1 MFTNDEVIKFLES
14 SHPECE
20 YLDYKLKGYKKEQ
33 RGNFI
38 KDVISMLNTRSAYD
52 RNRFIIIGV
61 DDNGRL
67 FGVSEDE
74 SRDDNEYQNWVDKIY
89 PVPIINTGHVKYND
103 MTFEVICINKE
114 NDGQVYEVVR
124 GFSDPPA
131 HECQSFYR
139 QGSRNTI
146 LTESEKRKIRASY
159 FDESKYKEKLID
171 FIDSYSGEGIPP
183 IMTTLM
189 IESWDFKYKG
199 DEEFIIRLT
208 GKSLEDF
215 KREIQVFHR
224 GEKGFIKIKGQ
235 RGQFKNRNDLLEF
248 IADKF
253 YDHYWDIIE
262 NNIKAV
268 INSIGANLSKPK
280 EQRWCIV
287 PGEESSYSKGF
298 LSGLYDFIAYL
309 SVHKSNFSS
318 CGHNRI
324 RNLQYECIRTIFNN
338 SDWRVFATLEEYIDS
353 IIEWDPDT
361 FLKLF
366 DEYLSRNKGVFID
379 LLNEK
384 TEGFMAISYGERWCL
399 GLQKLAYLNDYFNSA
414 LNILFKLS
422 KIRKEITQY
431 IIMSLLPWKPLT
443 QANIT
448 SRFNIVNNFLRDDF
462 ELGWMIAFQLLPNKI
477 QSGQFLDGLK
487 YRGPIN
493 RVEVYNTEYFKISEQ
508 YFELL
513 LSYIKKPEY
522 SYKIS
527 CLLEGFRLYFPDM
540 QKELLSVIRGFIDSE
555 DLISFDLYLSLIKT
569 LELHNLNQRTG
580 SNSNTEIAECLKDII
595 SNIELKNIDYR
606 EKLLFLKKR
615 AFLYSNIGDYVN
627 RQKFVEQLQEEIVS
641 NKISKNQLLTFI
653 NKIEDIATL
662 GLIVSK
668 TLKRYAE
675 FIGYLTSFRQQN
687 LELFNGFIAGACK
700 IHPEYICQYIQNNP
714 PDETIINALLISDAI
729 YTVLMNRNWI
739 VSKDYLK
746 DVNIY
751 MLHLDD
757 KVNKQQLIR
766 MFVTYGLYD
775 KALVA
780 MYYYHYDME
789 INLDDLMKS
798 LEALEWNANLVVSG
812 DEIKKLILYC
822 EDFGENSI
830 RLGLIECKYIELFEY
845 DNECNLSSL
854 NNLLYDNLSLFFEC
868 VCYAYKAESD
878 KDKTISLTN
887 EEKKLAKKAHSILY
901 KWTKLESVIESD
913 KAFSNWFDCV
923 IFHAERVDRLNIV
936 LEILGSKLFH
946 VKSNEVCGFLSK
958 EVVKLLENPNAE
970 FLHRGYTIEAFNSR
984 GVHWYSEDDDEMRY
998 DDYYKKF
1005 LLLSESGYN
1014 YTSNLY
1020 KKIAEDARRAN
1031 SIYFV

>member
-1 MFTNDEVIKFLES
+1 MYTSDEVIKLLES

-20 YLDYKLKGYKKEQ
+20 YLDYKLKGYKKGQ

-74 SRDDNEYQNWVDKIY
+74 TKDDNEYQNWIDKIY
-89 PVPIINTGHVKYND
+89 PVPIINTGHVKYRD

-146 LTESEKRKIRASY
+146 LTESEKRKIRSSY

-171 FIDSYSGEGIPP
+171 FIDSYSGDGIPP
-183 IMTTLM
+183 IMTALM

-208 GKSLEDF
+208 GKSLEEF

-253 YDHYWDIIE
+253 YDHYWDVIE
-262 NNIKAV
+262 NNIKVV

-280 EQRWCIV
+280 EQRWYIL

-298 LSGLYDFIAYL
+298 LTGLYDFIAYL
-309 SVHKSNFSS
+309 SVHKSSFSS

-324 RNLQYECIRTIFNN
+324 RTLQYGCIHTIFES
-338 SDWRVFATLEEYIDS
+338 SDWRVFATLEGHIDS

-361 FLKLF
+361 FLKLC
-366 DEYLSRNKGVFID
+366 DECLSHNKGVFTD

-431 IIMSLLPWKPLT
+431 IIMSLLPWNPLT
-443 QANIT
+443 QANII
-448 SRFNIVNNFLRDDF
+448 SRFNIVRNFLSDDF

-493 RVEVYNTEYFKISEQ
+493 RVTVSNMEYLNISKQ

-513 LSYIKKPEY
+513 LSYIKNPKY
-522 SYKIS
+522 SYKIN
-527 CLLEGFRLYFPDM
+527 CLLDDFWLYFPNM
-540 QKELLSVIRGFIDSE
+540 QKELLNVIRTLIDSKSS
-555 DLISFDLYLSLIKT
+555 ISFDLYLSLIKT
-569 LELHNLNQRTG
+569 LEIHNLNQRTD
-580 SNSNTEIAECLKDII
+580 SNSDIKIVECLKNII
-595 SNIELKNIDYR
+595 SDIELKNIDYK
-606 EKLLFLKKR
+606 EKLLFLKNR
-615 AFLYSNIGDYVN
+615 TFLYSDIGDYVN
-627 RQKFVEQLQEEIVS
+627 RLKFVEQLQEEIVS

-653 NKIEDIATL
+653 NEIEDKATL

-668 TLKRYAE
+668 TLKSNAE
-675 FIGYLTSFRQQN
+675 FIGYLTSFRQQS
-687 LELFNGFIAGACK
+687 LDLFNGFIAGVCK
-700 IHPEYICQYIQNNP
+700 IYPEYICQYIQNNS
-714 PDETIINALLISDAI
+714 PDETIINALLISDTI
-729 YTVLMNRNWI
+729 YTILMDQNWI
-739 VSKDYLK
+739 ISKDYLK
-746 DVNIY
+746 DINIY
-751 MLHLDD
+751 GLYLND
-757 KVNKQQLIR
+757 KGNKQQLIK
-766 MFVTYGLYD
+766 MFVCYGLYD
-775 KALVA
+775 KALLA
-780 MYYYHYDME
+780 MYYYHYDMD
-789 INLDDLMKS
+789 IDFDDIMKS
-798 LEALEWNANLVVSG
+798 LETLEWNDNLVVSG

-822 EDFGENSI
+822 EECSSNSS

-845 DNECNLSSL
+845 DNDCNLSSL
-854 NNLLYDNLSLFFEC
+854 NNLLYNNLSLFFEC
-868 VCYAYKAESD
+868 VCHSYKAESD
-878 KDKTISLTN
+878 KDKIISLTS

-913 KAFSNWFDCV
+913 DAFSNWFDCV
-923 IFHAERVDRLNIV
+923 IFHAERVNRLNIV
-936 LEILGSKLFH
+936 LEILGSKLFR
-946 VKSNEVCGFLSK
+946 VKSNEVCGFLSN
-958 EVVKLLENPNAE
+958 EVVKLLEHPNSE
-970 FLHRGYTIEAFNSR
+970 YLRRGYAIEAFNSR
-984 GVHWYSEDDDEMRY
+984 GVHWYSEGDDKKRY

-1005 LLLSESGYN
+1005 LLLSEAGYN

-1020 KKIAEDARRAN
+1020 KKIAEDVLRDN
-1031 SIYFV
+1031 SI

>member
-20 YLDYKLKGYKKEQ
+20 YLDYKRKGYKKEQ

-38 KDVISMLNTRSAYD
+38 KDVISMLNTYSAYD

-61 DDNGRL
+61 DDNGAL
-67 FGVSEDE
+67 FGLSENE
-74 SRDDNEYQNWVDKIY
+74 MRDDNEYQNWVDKIY
-89 PVPIINTGHVKYND
+89 PVPIINTGHIKYNN
-103 MTFEVICINKE
+103 MIFEVICINKE
-114 NDGQVYEVVR
+114 NDGQVYEVVK
-124 GFSDPPA
+124 GFTDSPA
-131 HECQSFYR
+131 YEGQSFYR

-146 LTESEKRKIRASY
+146 LTESEKRKIRASH

-171 FIDSYSGEGIPP
+171 LIDSYSGDGIPP
-183 IMTTLM
+183 IMTALM

-199 DEEFIIRLT
+199 DKEFIIRLT
-208 GKSLEDF
+208 GQTLEEF
-215 KREIQVFHR
+215 KRDIQVFHR

-253 YDHYWDIIE
+253 YEHYLDIIE
-262 NNIKAV
+262 NNVKAV

-280 EQRWCIV
+280 EQRWYIV
-287 PGEESSYSKGF
+287 PGEESFYSKEF

-309 SVHKSNFSS
+309 SAHKSRFSS
-318 CGHNRI
+318 CERNRI
-324 RNLQYECIRTIFNN
+324 KNLQYECISTIFKN
-338 SDWRVFATLEEYIDS
+338 SDWRVFATLEGHIDS
-353 IIEWDPDT
+353 IIEWDPDI
-361 FLKLF
+361 FLEQS
-366 DEYLSRNKGVFID
+366 DECLYRNKVVFREF
-379 LLNEK
+379 LNEK
-384 TEGFMAISYGERWCL
+384 TEGFMSISYGERWCL

-414 LNILFKLS
+414 LHILFKLS

-431 IIMSLLPWKPLT
+431 IIMSLLPWNPLT

-448 SRFNIVNNFLRDDF
+448 ARFNIVHNFLRDDF
-462 ELGWMIAFQLLPNKI
+462 ELGWMIAFQLLPYKI

-493 RVEVYNTEYFKISEQ
+493 RVTVSNMEYLKISEQ

-527 CLLEGFRLYFPDM
+527 CLLEGFWLYFPDM

-555 DLISFDLYLSLIKT
+555 GLISFDLYLSLIKT
-569 LELHNLNQRTG
+569 LEIHNLNQKAG
-580 SNSNTEIAECLKDII
+580 SNSDTEIAEYLKNII
-595 SNIELKNIDYR
+595 SDIELKNIDYR
-606 EKLLFLKKR
+606 EKLLFLKNR

-641 NKISKNQLLTFI
+641 NKISKNQLSTFI

-668 TLKRYAE
+668 TLKSYAE
-675 FIGYLTSFRQQN
+675 FIEYLKLFRQQN
-687 LELFNGFIAGACK
+687 LDLFNGFTVGVCK
-700 IHPEYICQYIQNNP
+700 IYPEYICQYIQNNS
-714 PDETIINALLISDAI
+714 PDETIINALFISDTI
-729 YTVLMNRNWI
+729 YSVLMDRNWI

-746 DVNIY
+746 DINIY

-757 KVNKQQLIR
+757 KVNKQQLIS
-766 MFVTYGLYD
+766 MFVRYGLYD
-775 KALVA
+775 KALMA

-798 LEALEWNANLVVSG
+798 LEALEWRTNLVVSG

-822 EDFGENSI
+822 EDCSDVSI

-845 DNECNLSSL
+845 DTECNLSSL

-868 VCYAYKAESD
+868 VCCAYKAESE
-878 KDKTISLTN
+878 KNKPISLTS

-901 KWTKLESVIESD
+901 KWIKLESRIESD
-913 KAFSNWFDCV
+913 DAFGKWFDCV
-923 IFHAERVDRLNIV
+923 IWHAKRVDRLNIV

-958 EVVKLLENPNAE
+958 AVVKILENPNAE

-984 GVHWYSEDDDEMRY
+984 GVHWHSEDDDTMRY

-1005 LLLSESGYN
+1005 LLLSEDGYN

-1020 KKIAEDARRAN
+1020 KKIAEDVRRDN
-1031 SIYFV
+1031 GI